1 MQMSKWKIDK
11 HIHLVYNMYENV
23 KKVGDIMNNFE
34 KIKSILEKNDGILYV
49 KELEKNNIHRQYLKI
64 LEEKGEV
71 IRVIKGL
78 YIDPNK
84 DINEFFIMGERYKT
98 GIFSHNTALYFYN
111 LTDRTPMSLDMTFP
125 SNVRNTNDF
134 LEPHYIKPELH
145 SLGETTLDLEDG
157 TTIKIYDLERTICD
171 IIRDRNKV
179 DPQIFNT
186 AMKEYFKLKDKNLN
200 LLYKYAKKLKIDKI
214 LKNYMEVLD

>member
-1 MQMSKWKIDK
+1 
-11 HIHLVYNMYENV
+11 
-23 KKVGDIMNNFE
+23 MNNFE
-34 KIKSILEKNDGILYV
+34 KIKSLLEKNNGILYV
-49 KELEKNNIHRQYLKI
+49 KELEINNIHRQYLKI

-71 IRVIKGL
+71 IKVIKGL
-78 YIDPNK
+78 YIDKDK

-125 SNVRNTNDF
+125 SNVRNKNDF

-157 TTIKIYDLERTICD
+157 TKIKIYDMERTMCD
-171 IIRDRNKV
+171 IIRDRNKM
-179 DPQIFNT
+179 DPQIFNN
-186 AMKEYFKLKDKNLN
+186 AMKEYFKRNDRNLN
-200 LLYKYAKKLKIDKI
+200 LLYKYAKELKIDKI
-214 LKNYMEVLD
+214 LKQYMEVLD